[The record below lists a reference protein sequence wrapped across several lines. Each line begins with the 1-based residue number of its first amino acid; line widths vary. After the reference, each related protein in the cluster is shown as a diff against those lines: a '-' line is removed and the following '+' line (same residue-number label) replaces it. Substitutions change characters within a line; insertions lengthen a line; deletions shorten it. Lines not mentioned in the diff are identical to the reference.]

1 MFICEILSYK
11 NLFCD
16 KCWVTKKTCKKPKL
30 TIGFILNMQGFI
42 LNIRDKSFSKIVSKY
57 PFVVIVVGL
66 KVTKLIRIIIDDIL

>member
-1 MFICEILSYK
+1 
-11 NLFCD
+11 
-16 KCWVTKKTCKKPKL
+16 
-30 TIGFILNMQGFI
+30 MQGFI